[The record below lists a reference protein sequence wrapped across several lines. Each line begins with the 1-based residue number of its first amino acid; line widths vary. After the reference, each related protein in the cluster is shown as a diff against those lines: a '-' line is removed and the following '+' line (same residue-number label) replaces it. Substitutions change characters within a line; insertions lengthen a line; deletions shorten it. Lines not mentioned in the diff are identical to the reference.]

1 MKQSTFV
8 NCGVLAFGL
17 AVLTFLVRG
26 SIRLVL
32 GERTATLLSAP
43 IGLAALALLIA
54 LFFVALLAA
63 TGLRPI
69 EADTDEQR

>member
-8 NCGVLAFGL
+8 KCGVLAFSL

-26 SIRLVL
+26 STRLFV
-32 GERTATLLSAP
+32 GERTATVLSAP
-43 IGLAALALLIA
+43 IGLAALALLIG

-69 EADTDEQR
+69 EADTDDRQ